1 MMMTPQE
8 IKDTQAWRPMGLKDE
23 EYEKICQILDRLP
36 NYTELGMYA
45 VLWSEH
51 CSYKHSRPLFKH
63 FPTQGDCILVG
74 PGENAGA
81 VDIGDGLAIVMKV
94 ESHNHPSYVEPYEGA
109 ATGVGG
115 ILRDIFTMGA
125 RPIASLNSLRFG
137 NPKDEYVRYL
147 VRGVVAGIGD
157 YGNATGVPTVAGEI
171 SFDESYQGNCLVNA
185 MSVGLVRHDSITKAT
200 ASGVGNPVMVVG
212 STTGRDGIHGATFA
226 SAEFSEENEEKRPSV
241 QVGDPFTEK
250 LLIEACLELIASGVV
265 VGIQD
270 MGAAGLTSSS
280 SEMASNAGSG
290 IEMDLTLVPQREEG
304 MSAYEIML
312 SESQE
317 RMLVIPK
324 AGAEEQVKEIFAKR
338 GLLAVVVGKVTDDGM
353 LRLFHHGEL
362 AAEVPAKSLTT
373 DGAPSYVPP
382 AEKPQYLEKLWG
394 YDFDELP
401 DLEHSKI
408 QDTFLQL
415 LGFSNIASRRWVW
428 EQYDQ
433 MAQLGTIV
441 GPGSDAGV
449 LRIPGT
455 KRGIALTID
464 CNGRYCYQNPKRGAA
479 LAVAEAA
486 RNIYASG
493 AKPLAITDGLN
504 LGSPERPQIYWQLK
518 ETVFGLAEA
527 CRALGTPVV
536 GGNVSLYNETAG
548 EAIFPTPVVGMLGV
562 FEDVQKHATIS
573 FKNEGDLIFLVGE
586 NRNELSGSEYLK
598 VCHDLVAGPGPKL
611 DLETEKRNGE
621 FCHTIISDG
630 LVSSCHDLSE
640 GGLAIGL
647 AECALAGEIGAQVKL
662 YCPGRTDSLLFGE
675 TQARF
680 VISLSEENAESVR
693 ALAEERGVPLS
704 LLGRVGGDKFTVEIG
719 ETRVIDGELT
729 QISELWN
736 SGLER
741 LLGEKSGA

>member
-1 MMMTPQE
+1 MLTPQE

-23 EYEKICQILDRLP
+23 EYDKICEILGRMP

-51 CSYKHSRPLFKH
+51 CSYKHSRPLFKY
-63 FPTQGDCILVG
+63 FPTKGEHILVG

-81 VDIGDGLAIVMKV
+81 IDIGDGLAIVMKV
-94 ESHNHPSYVEPYEGA
+94 ESHNHPSAVEPYQGA

-125 RPIASLNSLRFG
+125 RPIANLNSLRFG
-137 NPKDEYVRYL
+137 NPEDERVRYL
-147 VRGVVAGIGD
+147 VGGVVAGIGD
-157 YGNATGVPTVAGEI
+157 YGNCTGVPTVAGEV
-171 SFDESYQGNCLVNA
+171 SFDDCYSGNCLVNA
-185 MSVGLVRHDSITKAT
+185 MSVGLVRHELITKAS

-226 SAEFSEENEEKRPSV
+226 SAELSEENEEKRPSV

-250 LLIEACLELIASGVV
+250 LLIEACLELIESGVV

-290 IEMDLTLVPQREEG
+290 IEMDLTVVPQREEG

-317 RMLVIPK
+317 RMLVVPK
-324 AGAEEQVKEIFAKR
+324 AGAEEQVKKIFDKW
-338 GLLAVVVGKVTDDGM
+338 GLHAVVVGKVTDDGM
-353 LRLFHHGEL
+353 LRIFHNGEL
-362 AAEVPAKSLTT
+362 AGEVPAKSLST
-373 DGAPSYVPP
+373 DGAPAYVPP
-382 AEKPQYLEKLWG
+382 AKKPEYLDKLWN
-394 YDFDELP
+394 YDFSQLP
-401 DLEHSKI
+401 DLKSQEI
-408 QDTFLQL
+408 EETFWQL
-415 LGFSNIASRRWVW
+415 LTSANIVSRRWVY

-433 MAQLGTIV
+433 MVQLGTVV
-441 GPGSDAGV
+441 GPGSDAAV
-449 LRIPGT
+449 LRLPDT

-464 CNGRYCYQNPKRGAA
+464 CNGRYCYQNPKAGAA

-504 LGSPERPQIYWQLK
+504 LGNPEKPEIYWQLR

-527 CRALGTPVV
+527 CKAFDTPVT
-536 GGNVSLYNETAG
+536 GGNVSLYNETEG
-548 EAIFPTPVVGMLGV
+548 EAIFPTPIIGMLGV
-562 FEDVQKHATIS
+562 FEDVEKHATIA
-573 FKNEGDLIFLVGE
+573 FKNEGDLILLVGE
-586 NRNELSGSEYLK
+586 NRDELSGSEYLK
-598 VCHDLVAGPGPKL
+598 VRHNLVAGPGPKL
-611 DLETEKRNGE
+611 DLQAERRNGE
-621 FCHTIISDG
+621 FCRSLIGKG

-647 AECALAGEIGAQVKL
+647 AECAIAGKVGAQVKL
-662 YCPGRTDSLLFGE
+662 NCSKRQDSLLFGE
-675 TQARF
+675 SQARY
-680 VISLSEENAESVR
+680 VLSASEENYETI
-693 ALAEERGVPLS
+693 LAQASAQGVPVS
-704 LLGRVGGDKFTVEIG
+704 LLGRVGGGKFTVELG
-719 ETRVIDGELT
+719 ENKVIDADLEKMDN
-729 QISELWN
+729 LWTG
-736 SGLER
+736 GLDR
-741 LLGEKSGA
+741 LLGEEPR